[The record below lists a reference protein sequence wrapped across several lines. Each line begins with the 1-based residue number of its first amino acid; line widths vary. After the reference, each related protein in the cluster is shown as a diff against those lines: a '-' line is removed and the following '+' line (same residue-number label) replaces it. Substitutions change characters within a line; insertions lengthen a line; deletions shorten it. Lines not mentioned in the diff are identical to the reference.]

1 MTIAILI
8 HALLFL
14 AFWLTNLPFQET
26 SQQLSGQYDR
36 SAGDLFDAGE
46 INQRV
51 QSLVDRIIDS
61 KICR

>member
-26 SQQLSGQYDR
+26 LNNFLVNTTGQLETCSMLEKLTSGSR
-36 SAGDLFDAGE
+36 AW
-46 INQRV
+46 
-51 QSLVDRIIDS
+51 
-61 KICR
+61 